1 MSERPPEACGQSTR
15 RQRDRAR
22 IDAAGDNAKA
32 NGASALDIALAKID
46 AAFGNAA
53 VIAGQK
59 IRVELLLQ
67 TDIHHLALRAR
78 FGARA
83 QMLSG
88 YDLDAAVAAVERWWR
103 TETKAFAIAS
113 ALGGGNRLS
122 LDVLRDLRLI
132 LRWMRFKG
140 MEKEFAHLVE
150 TLGRRSVDI
159 AAE

>member
-1 MSERPPEACGQSTR
+1 MPERPPETRGQSTR

-22 IDAAGDNAKA
+22 IDTAGENAKA
-32 NGASALDIALAKID
+32 NGASALDVALAKID

-53 VIAGQK
+53 VIAGFK

-67 TDIHHLALRAR
+67 TDIRHPALRAR

-83 QMLSG
+83 QVLSG
-88 YDLDAAVAAVERWWR
+88 YDLDRAVVAVERWWR
-103 TETKAFAIAS
+103 TETKAFAIAR

-132 LRWMRFKG
+132 LRWMDSNGWQGASRP
-140 MEKEFAHLVE
+140 
-150 TLGRRSVDI
+150 R
-159 AAE
+159 